1 MNFRK
6 HSCLFLAFFLLVSN
20 LGLAFNVHYCD
31 DEIASVSISSVSNS
45 QEIEKD
51 CCGKVE
57 KESKCCKNKII
68 RSNEKSDQIAVKI
81 FSVDSHYNLV
91 YNEWNPLVYTNTIHF
106 VKRDVPAY
114 YCDANAPPLYLL
126 YSQFTFYA

>member
-6 HSCLFLAFFLLVSN
+6 QISLLLTLFLLVSN

-31 DEIASVSISSVSNS
+31 DEIASISINTSSISH
-45 QEIEKD
+45 EIEKD

-57 KESKCCKNKII
+57 RASKCCKNKII
-68 RSNEKSDQIAVKI
+68 KSSEKSDQITVKI
-81 FSVDSHYNLV
+81 ASLDAHYNLV
-91 YNEWNPLVYTNTIHF
+91 FNEWKPVVFASENNFKPREITT
-106 VKRDVPAY
+106 Y

-126 YSQFTFYA
+126 YSQYTFYL

>member
-6 HSCLFLAFFLLVSN
+6 QISLFLAFFLLVSN

-31 DEIASVSISSVSNS
+31 NEIASVSINTASNS

-68 RSNEKSDQIAVKI
+68 RSNEKSDQITVKI
-81 FSVDSHYNLV
+81 SSIDANYNLV
-91 YNEWNPLVYTNTIHF
+91 FNEWKPNVFTSKIHF
-106 VKRDVPAY
+106 KKRDIPTY

-126 YSQFTFYA
+126 YSQYTFYA

>member
-6 HSCLFLAFFLLVSN
+6 HISLFLAFFLLVSN

-31 DEIASVSISSVSNS
+31 NEIASVSINSVSNA

-57 KESKCCKNKII
+57 RNSKCCKNKTIK
-68 RSNEKSDQIAVKI
+68 SNEKTDQITVTV
-81 FSVDSHYNLV
+81 FSVDANYYLV
-91 YNEWNPLVYTNTIHF
+91 FNQWNPTVFINKIYFI
-106 VKRDVPAY
+106 KRDIPTY

-126 YSQFTFYA
+126 YSQYTFYS

>member
-6 HSCLFLAFFLLVSN
+6 QISIFLVFFLLVSS

-31 DEIASVSISSVSNS
+31 DEVASVSINIASNS
-45 QEIEKD
+45 QEIEKN
-51 CCGKVE
+51 CCGKIE

-68 RSNEKSDQIAVKI
+68 KSNEKSDQITTKI
-81 FSVDSHYNLV
+81 SSLDANSTLFF
-91 YNEWNPLVYTNTIHF
+91 NEWKPVVFANTIHIK
-106 VKRDVPAY
+106 KRDIPTY

-126 YSQFTFYA
+126 YSQYTFYA